1 MSPRL
6 RSRLGRLRRSYAL
19 RRVAVMIPQLFGIT
33 LVVFVLL
40 RLFPGDP
47 AYLFAGPTASPETIA
62 RIRHDLGL
70 DEPIVVQ
77 YLHYLRDLLHGNLG
91 TSLVTSQPVRTDML
105 ERFPAT
111 LELIT
116 AALLIA
122 LAVGIPLGA
131 LGARK
136 PRGVAD
142 RATRSYGLLAGS
154 LPDFWWGLMLIF
166 IFFTTLDVAAAPVGR
181 LDIGFVPPDRITGF
195 YTVDSLLTGNWATF
209 TNAVSHLILP
219 AFTLAFVYGG
229 PIVKHMR
236 ASMTNVLDAPYLA
249 YGSMCGLSRWT
260 LFRYALRNALV
271 PAVTMTGITYAYLIG
286 GAVLVETVF
295 SWGGLG
301 QYAVRAITSSDY
313 LAVSGTV
320 LTTTVFALVVYA
332 VLDLVYVLID
342 PRIRYSS

>member
-1 MSPRL
+1 VTRSAWPLL
-6 RSRLGRLRRSYAL
+6 RRLRRSYAV
-19 RRVAVMIPQLFGIT
+19 RRIAVMIPQLFGIT

-47 AYLFAGPTASPETIA
+47 AYLFAGPTASQATID
-62 RIRHDLGL
+62 RIRSDLGL
-70 DEPIVVQ
+70 DQPIFVQ
-77 YLHYLRDLLHGNLG
+77 YVNYLADLVRGDLG
-91 TSLVTSQPVRTDML
+91 TSLVTSQPVRTDMFD
-105 ERFPAT
+105 RFPAT

-116 AALLIA
+116 VALILA
-122 LAVGIPLGA
+122 LVVGIPLGA

-136 PRGVAD
+136 PRGIAD
-142 RATRSYGLLAGS
+142 RTTRSYGLLAGS

-166 IFFTTLDVAAAPVGR
+166 IFFTTLNIAAAPVGR
-181 LDIGFVPPDRITGF
+181 LDIGLEPPETITGF
-195 YTVDSLLTGNWATF
+195 YTVDSLLTGNWETF
-209 TNAVSHLILP
+209 SNSISHLLLP
-219 AFTLAFVYGG
+219 AVTLAFVYGG

-236 ASMTNVLDAPYLA
+236 VSMANVLDAPYLT
-249 YGSMCGLSRWT
+249 YGSICGLGRWT

-342 PRIRYSS
+342 PRIRYS